1 MAFSLSSIQ
10 RSRSNRPPRVVVYGP
25 HKIGKSTF
33 AASAPKPIVIQ
44 TEEGL
49 DGLDVPAFPLAKS
62 FNDVLAAIG
71 SLYSEDHDFQTVV
84 IDSLDWL
91 EPLIWKHT
99 AEAHGKED
107 LEAFGYGK
115 GYLYAADTWRLFLDG
130 LNALRNERGMAVICL
145 AHHQIKRFDSP
156 DSDPY
161 DRYQIKLHDRASAI
175 VQEWADVIG
184 FANYEVLTTKTE
196 VGFNQKVTRGIGTGR
211 RMLHLVEQPA
221 YQAGNR
227 YGLPSAVDLTWPA
240 FISAFAQSI
249 QPAPQHEPVAQAA

>member
-1 MAFSLSSIQ
+1 MAISLASIQ
-10 RSRSNRPPRVVVYGP
+10 RSRTNRPPRVVVYGP

-33 AASAPKPIVIQ
+33 AASAPNAIVIQ

-49 DGLDVPAFPLAKS
+49 DGLDVPAFPLAKTFS
-62 FNDVLAAIG
+62 DVLAAIG
-71 SLYSEDHDFQTVV
+71 TLYTEEHKYQTVV

-99 AEAHGKED
+99 AEQHGKED
-107 LEAFGYGK
+107 IESFGYGK
-115 GYLYAADTWRLFLDG
+115 GYLHAADTWRLFLDG

-145 AHHQIKRFDSP
+145 AHHQIKRFDAP
-156 DSDPY
+156 DVEPY

-184 FANYEVLTTKTE
+184 FANYEVITSKTE
-196 VGFNQKVTRGIGTGR
+196 VGFNQKVTRGVGTGR
-211 RMLHLVEQPA
+211 RMLHLIEQPA

-227 YGLPSAVDLTWPA
+227 YGLPGAVDLTWQS
-240 FISAFAQSI
+240 FITAFAQSM
-249 QPAPQHEPVAQAA
+249 QPAAQPQPAALAA